1 MNFSGRKVTLFVLF
15 FCLARI
21 TFAQVAVIRGKV
33 TADKTQEP
41 LPYVNIGVK
50 GENIGTFTDS
60 AGIYQLKF
68 QPGQY
73 TLVFS
78 SIGYD
83 KLEKVIT
90 LTDKSTHIMDV
101 TLKSSSKELN
111 TVVVSASKYA
121 QRIQESISSIEV
133 LKPNLIQASNIQTVD
148 KAVEQVPG
156 VAVVDNEPQIRAGSG
171 FSSGLGSRVMVMVD
185 GMPILRGDAGRPVW
199 SFLPINDIDQI
210 EVVKG
215 ASSVLYGSSALNGVI
230 NVRTAWPGEEPMTNV
245 TIFSGM
251 YSKPKRKFDTPWT
264 GSNPLQYGV
273 SFSHSQKIE
282 NFDYCIGAN
291 YYNDQGYIGPV
302 PEEAK
307 LPDSVVNTGSFA
319 QRVKFNFNTR
329 IRSKSVEGLSFG
341 INGNLMYEKS
351 ADTYFWYNADT
362 NIYRPYPGAITNFKD
377 YTFYV
382 DPFINYYGKEGS
394 VHTFKNRFFY
404 DNSNATNNQSA
415 FSSTLYDEYQYQKKF
430 RKMENLVMVLGV
442 MNSYVWSHGQV
453 FSGVL
458 SADSTT
464 NTGAEG
470 HFTSEN
476 FAVYAQFEKK
486 FFHRLTVLIG
496 GRWEYFNVAEYYDS
510 KPVFRAGAN
519 LQVGRG
525 TFFRASLGQ
534 GYRFPSIG
542 ERYITT
548 GSGQYGFYPN
558 PELKSETAL
567 NGEIGLKQVF
577 KIANFVGFADVVG
590 FMQDYENYVE
600 FNFGLWG
607 KSPDFT
613 KNAGFKF
620 FNTGP
625 ARIYGIDCTLVG
637 EGEIVHN
644 LGLNVLF
651 GYTYSV
657 PQAKD
662 PDYQFYQ
669 SSNPHD
675 YNTYRKSSS
684 DTNGHI
690 LKYRI
695 QSLLKANAELTYKK
709 FSTGF
714 SIRYYGFMKNI
725 DKFFIDYDK
734 ATYFA
739 TGITKYREDN
749 NTGITVYDCR
759 FSYLLKD
766 FKFSVIINNL
776 LNKEYSLRPLTMES
790 PRSTS
795 IQIIYKI

>member
-1 MNFSGRKVTLFVLF
+1 MDFFVRKVALFSLF
-15 FCLARI
+15 LCISAI
-21 TFAQVAVIRGKV
+21 NFAQVAVIRGKV
-33 TADKTQEP
+33 TAERTQEP

-50 GENIGTFTDS
+50 NQNIGTFTDS
-60 AGIYQLKF
+60 AGRFQLEF
-68 QPGQY
+68 HPGQY

-78 SIGYD
+78 SIGYE
-83 KLEKVIT
+83 KLEKLVTI
-90 LTDKSTHIMDV
+90 TDKNIHVMDV
-101 TLKSSSKELN
+101 SLKSSSKELN

-133 LKPNLIQASNIQTVD
+133 LKPNLVQDANIQTVD
-148 KAVEQVPG
+148 KAIEQVPG
-156 VAVVDNEPQIRAGSG
+156 VAVIDNEPQIRAGSG
-171 FSSGLGSRVMVMVD
+171 FSSGLGSRVMVLVD
-185 GMPILRGDAGRPVW
+185 GIPILRGDAGRPVW

-215 ASSVLYGSSALNGVI
+215 ASSVLYGSSALNGAI
-230 NVRTAWPGEEPMTNV
+230 NVRTAWPKEEPMTNV

-251 YSKPKRKFDTPWT
+251 YSKPNRKYDTPWT

-282 NFDYCIGAN
+282 NFDFCIGAN
-291 YYNDQGYIGPV
+291 YFNDQGYIGPV
-302 PEEAK
+302 PQQAK
-307 LPDSVVNTGSFA
+307 LPDSVINTGNFD
-319 QRVKFNFNTR
+319 QRVKVNFNTR
-329 IRSKSVEGLSFG
+329 VRSRNIEGLSYG

-377 YTFYV
+377 YSFYI
-382 DPFINYYGKEGS
+382 DPFVTYYGKEGS
-394 VHTFKNRFFY
+394 IHTFKNRFFY
-404 DNSNATNNQSA
+404 DNSNATNNQSS

-430 RKMENLVMVLGV
+430 RKMENLILVLGV

-458 SADSTT
+458 SPDSTS
-464 NTGAEG
+464 NTGQTG
-470 HFTSEN
+470 KFSSEN

-486 FFHRLTVLIG
+486 FFQRLTVLVG
-496 GRWEYFNVAEYYDS
+496 GRWEYFNVAHYYDS

-519 LQVGRG
+519 LQVGRSS
-525 TFFRASLGQ
+525 FFRASLGQ

-558 PELKSETAL
+558 PDLKSETCL
-567 NGEIGLKQVF
+567 NSEVGFKQVY
-577 KIANFVGFADVVG
+577 KIGNFVGIADVAG
-590 FMQDYENYVE
+590 FLEDYDNYVE

-607 KSPDFT
+607 HSPDFT

-625 ARIYGIDCTLVG
+625 ARIYGVELTLAG
-637 EGEIVHN
+637 EGEIAHN
-644 LGLNVLF
+644 LGLNLLF
-651 GYTYSV
+651 GYSYSV
-657 PQAKD
+657 PQSTD
-662 PDYQFYQ
+662 PNYQFYK
-669 SSNPHD
+669 SNNPND
-675 YNTYRKSSS
+675 YNTYLKSSS

-695 QSLLKANAELTYKK
+695 QSLVKANAELTYKR

-725 DKFFIDYDK
+725 DQFFLDYDK
-734 ATYFA
+734 PTFFA
-739 TGITKYREDN
+739 TGITKYREDHH
-749 NTGITVYDCR
+749 TGTTVYDCR
-759 FSYLLKD
+759 ISYLLKD
-766 FKFSVIINNL
+766 FKFSLVVNNL
-776 LNKEYSLRPLTMES
+776 LNTEYSLRPLTMES

-795 IQIIYKI
+795 IQIVYKI

>member
-1 MNFSGRKVTLFVLF
+1 MYFFYRKVILFILF
-15 FCLARI
+15 LCITPTAFC
-21 TFAQVAVIRGKV
+21 QVSVIRGKV
-33 TADKTQEP
+33 TDEKTQEP

-50 GENIGTFTDS
+50 NENIGTFTDS
-60 AGIYQLKF
+60 AGMYQLKF

-78 SIGYD
+78 SIGYE
-83 KLEKVIT
+83 KLEKSISV
-90 LTDKSTHIMDV
+90 TDRNTHILDV

-111 TVVVSASKYA
+111 TVVISSSKYA

-133 LKPNLIQASNIQTVD
+133 IKPNLIQNANIQTVD

-156 VAVVDNEPQIRAGSG
+156 VAVIDNEPQIRAGSG

-185 GMPILRGDAGRPVW
+185 GIPVLRGDAGRPVW

-230 NVRTAWPGEEPMTNV
+230 NVRTAWPKDEPMTNV

-251 YSKPKRKFDTPWT
+251 YSRPSRKYDTPWT

-273 SFSHSQKIE
+273 SFAHSQKIE
-282 NFDYCIGAN
+282 NFDFCIGAN

-302 PEEAK
+302 PEEAN
-307 LPDSVVNTGSFA
+307 LPDSVVNTGSFD
-319 QRVKFNFNTR
+319 QRIKVNFNTR
-329 IRSKSVEGLSFG
+329 VRSRNIEGLSYG
-341 INGNLMYEKS
+341 MNGNLMYEKS

-362 NIYRPYPGAITNFKD
+362 NIYRPYPGAITNFKT
-377 YTFYV
+377 YTFYA
-382 DPFINYYGKEGS
+382 DPFINYFGKDGS
-394 VHTFKNRFFY
+394 IHTFKNRFSY
-404 DNSNATNNQSA
+404 DNSNATNNQS
-415 FSSTLYDEYQYQKKF
+415 SYCSTLYDEYQFQKKF
-430 RKMENLVMVLGV
+430 RKMENLVMVLGI

-458 SADSTT
+458 SEDSTT
-464 NTGAEG
+464 NTGAVG
-470 HFTSEN
+470 HFNSEN
-476 FAVYAQFEKK
+476 FAVYAQVEKK

-496 GRWEYFNVAEYYDS
+496 GRWEYFNVADFYDS

-519 LQVGRG
+519 LQVGKA

-558 PELKSETAL
+558 PDLLSETCL
-567 NGEIGLKQVF
+567 NGEIGAKQVF
-577 KIANFVGFADVVG
+577 KISNFIGFADVAG
-590 FMQDYENYVE
+590 FLENYDNYVE

-607 KSPDFT
+607 KSPDFS

-625 ARIYGIDCTLVG
+625 ARIYGIDCTVAG
-637 EGEIVHN
+637 EGAIVRN
-644 LGLNVLF
+644 LGLSVLL
-651 GYTYSV
+651 GYSYSV
-657 PQAKD
+657 PECTD
-662 PDYQFYQ
+662 VNYQFYK
-669 SSNPHD
+669 SSNPND
-675 YNTYRKSSS
+675 YNTYLKASS

-695 QSLLKANAELTYKK
+695 QSLGKADVQLTYKK

-714 SIRYYGFMKNI
+714 SIRYYGYMKNI

-734 ATYFA
+734 PTFFA
-739 TGITKYREDN
+739 TGITKYRIDHPN
-749 NTGITVYDCR
+749 GTTVYDCR
-759 FSYLLKD
+759 ISYLLKD
-766 FKFSVIINNL
+766 FQFSLIVNNL
-776 LNKEYSLRPLTMES
+776 LNTEYSLRPLTMES

-795 IQIIYKI
+795 IQIVYKI